1 MSPRENKTRWWP
13 AWIILVLA
21 AASQIW
27 VWGFGSGIRQVRFT
41 GSVGFFLLT
50 VLALLIWFFFLSR
63 IRWKHRL
70 WGLGLMV
77 VLGVVFFNLVR
88 VQGVNGDL
96 VPILAWR
103 WNSGLEEAPVA
114 ADREPSLPL
123 VTDHAFPQF
132 LGRHRNATIPE
143 VTLQTDWTRIPPR
156 EVWRQPV
163 GEGWSGFAVVEGLAI
178 TLEQRGE
185 SEFVVAYDLGSG
197 EIRWVHEDRARY
209 STVVGGTGPRSTP
222 TIDGNVVFATGA
234 TGILNAL
241 DLRSGELKWTRNVL
255 QENGSSVPDW
265 GYSASPLVLG
275 EQVIVTAGGKG
286 KLLVAYD
293 RDSGDLV
300 WSGGDDGIG
309 YSSPTLM
316 MLAGVSQIVSFNH
329 SSITSHDPENGRVL
343 WSQEWPRSQ
352 PNVMQPLQLPGDRV
366 LASSGYGVGAKLFAV
381 HPGST
386 GDLSVEL
393 VWESP
398 RLKSKFANSVYH
410 QGHVYGLDDGILVCL
425 DPETGQRVW
434 KQGRYGHGQVLLVGS
449 HLLLQTEKGE
459 MVLID
464 PNPEELTELARF
476 RVFEGKTWNSP
487 TLAGRFLL
495 VRTAR
500 EAACYEMPV
509 LGSGF

>member
-1 MSPRENKTRWWP
+1 MSPKENKIRWWP
-13 AWIILVLA
+13 AWIILAMA
-21 AASQIW
+21 AALQIRA
-27 VWGFGSGIRQVRFT
+27 WGFGTGVRQERFMS
-41 GSVGFFLLT
+41 SVGFLLLT
-50 VLALLIWFFFLSR
+50 VLALLLWFFFLSR

-103 WNSGLEEAPVA
+103 WNSGLDEAPVA
-114 ADREPSLPL
+114 GDGTATLAL
-123 VTDHAFPQF
+123 VTDRPFPQF
-132 LGRHRNATIPE
+132 LGLHRNATIPE
-143 VTLQTDWTRIPPR
+143 VALQTDWVSHPPR
-156 EVWRQPV
+156 QAWRRSV
-163 GEGWSGFAVVEGLAI
+163 GEGWSGFAVVGDLAI

-185 SEFVVAYDLGSG
+185 SEFVIGYDLGSG
-197 EIRWVHEDRARY
+197 EIRWAHEDPTRY
-209 STVVGGTGPRSTP
+209 STVVGGTCPRSTP
-222 TIDGNVVFATGA
+222 TIDGNVVFTTGA

-241 DLRSGELKWTRNVL
+241 DLRTGALKWKRDVI
-255 QENGSSVPDW
+255 QENGSSVPEW
-265 GYSASPLVLG
+265 GYSASPLVLEG
-275 EQVIVTAGGKG
+275 RVIVTAGGKG
-286 KLLVAYD
+286 KLLIAYD

-316 MLAGVSQIVSFNH
+316 NLAGVPQIVSFNH
-329 SSITSHDPENGRVL
+329 GSISSHDPENGQVL
-343 WSQEWPRSQ
+343 WSHKWPGSQ
-352 PNVMQPLQLPGDRV
+352 PNVMQPLQLPGNRV

-381 HPGST
+381 RSST
-386 GDLSVEL
+386 ADSLSVEL

-398 RLKSKFANSVYH
+398 RMKSKFANIVYH
-410 QGHVYGLDDGILVCL
+410 RSYVYGLDDGVLVCL
-425 DPETGQRVW
+425 DPETGQRLW
-434 KQGRYGHGQVLLVGS
+434 KRGRYGHGQMLLVGS

-464 PNPEELTELARF
+464 PNPEELRELARL

-500 EAACYEMPV
+500 EAACYEMPI
-509 LGSGF
+509 L